1 MTALGRYVRVVY
13 EVARKDLLVEA
24 RSKRT
29 INAAFVF
36 ALLIVVVFS
45 FVFGEQVGSRDVL
58 ARGALWIA
66 VVFGGVVG
74 MSHAVAREGRNGA
87 LDGLLLAPVDRSAVY
102 LGKVV
107 SSTVFVAI
115 VGVLSTGF
123 VVVFLDY
130 AFPLDTLSTLLVVVF
145 LAAAGFSSVGVLV
158 SVLML
163 HSGLRESLLPV
174 LLIPLVVP
182 ILLAGTELTRPALS
196 APMTSAWFRILVTYD
211 GLMLVAGWMTF
222 EYVVEG

>member
-1 MTALGRYVRVVY
+1 MSVGRYARVAY

-29 INAAFVF
+29 INASLVF

-74 MSHAVAREGRNGA
+74 MSHAVTREGHNGA

-102 LGKVV
+102 FGKVA
-107 SSTVFVAI
+107 SSTVFVAT
-115 VGVLSTGF
+115 VGLLSTGF

-130 AFPLDTLSTLLVVVF
+130 SFPIGTLPTLLVVVF
-145 LAAAGFSSVGVLV
+145 LAAVGFSSVGVLV
-158 SVLML
+158 SMLML
-163 HSGLRESLLPV
+163 HSGVQESLLPV

-182 ILLAGTELTRPALS
+182 ILLAGTELTQPALS